1 MAGAIGNY
9 AFAVIGRP
17 AVKPRKLAFV
27 DRESGEWS
35 KAVRGKSGKRRERE
49 RDKKEKRRKKGRSER
64 KKEKKIVMKVGGRR
78 EEKRERE
85 RERERVEMRRSCRGF
100 GVYSLLSRW
109 SPTPNGSPRL
119 YPGPS

>member
-1 MAGAIGNY
+1 MKKKGAKRAKEGEKDRDEG
-9 AFAVIGRP
+9 GR
-17 AVKPRKLAFV
+17 
-27 DRESGEWS
+27 
-35 KAVRGKSGKRRERE
+35 
-49 RDKKEKRRKKGRSER
+49 EKRRKKG
-64 KKEKKIVMKVGGRR
+64 
-78 EEKRERE
+78 E